1 MKDLLSVKSGD
12 SAKYEKLVS
21 EIINNLRAMHIIFY
35 VDFYFYTLNLNM
47 YLNEMSWTN
56 YNADITQYMGRNIFC
71 SSEMHFY
78 RSMQQ
83 WHFHHGDSCL
93 E

>member
-12 SAKYEKLVS
+12 SAKYEKLVW

-47 YLNEMSWTN
+47 YLNEMS
-56 YNADITQYMGRNIFC
+56 
-71 SSEMHFY
+71 
-78 RSMQQ
+78 
-83 WHFHHGDSCL
+83 
-93 E
+93 